1 MAACGFGEKEPQIN
15 ADERRYHLNR
25 EAFEF
30 GYIKGI
36 SQKFQKIQSLLIL
49 YFSFFASSTIGCI
62 KIRHG
67 SISAFICVHLR
78 LINLKE
84 PFQVPDKIGTLMEGL
99 EWWKK

>member
-1 MAACGFGEKEPQIN
+1 MVGGGFGEKEPQMN

-36 SQKFQKIQSLLIL
+36 SQKFQKIQSLLLL

-67 SISAFICVHLR
+67 SISAFICVHPR
-78 LINLKE
+78 LINLKG
-84 PFQVPDKIGTLMEGL
+84 PLQVPEQFAKLLVGVEL
-99 EWWKK
+99 